1 MKKILPLIFIS
12 VLIGQDRYDPLT
24 GERIPNKKF
33 DPNTGEIIEQKYDP
47 FSGDVIKRDSDGLTT
62 KVILNSG
69 DIVEGKLILQ
79 DKNKVT
85 IDSEILGKVSID
97 RIDIKSITSEGIPK
111 STRRVTKT
119 PTIKTVNSNTD
130 SSNNGFEIFS
140 NAKNEAQKS
149 NSQILN
155 FAVGAGACLNPA
167 FFATLPV
174 MGLGIYANVNVKEPK
189 SEFYKNLNGV
199 QKKQFTKV
207 YKKEIRRLRREQC
220 FAPTGLVL
228 GFFGF
233 MIFMGEFF

>member
-1 MKKILPLIFIS
+1 M
-12 VLIGQDRYDPLT
+12 IGQDRYDPLT

-47 FSGDVIKRDSDGLTT
+47 YTGDVIKKDSDGLTA
-62 KVILNSG
+62 KVILRSG
-69 DIVEGKLILQ
+69 DIIEGKLIIQ

-97 RIDIKSITSEGIPK
+97 RIDIKSMTSGGIPK
-111 STRRVTKT
+111 STRMVTKT
-119 PTIKTVNSNTD
+119 PTIKTDNSNTD

-155 FAVGAGACLNPA
+155 LAVGTGACLNPA

-174 MGLGIYANVNVKEPK
+174 MGLAIYANVNVKESK
-189 SEFYKNLNGV
+189 SEFYKNLNGD
-199 QKKQFTKV
+199 QKKTI
-207 YKKEIRRLRREQC
+207 YKSIQKRNQKAENRAVFHSYRAC
-220 FAPTGLVL
+220 S
-228 GFFGF
+228 
-233 MIFMGEFF
+233 

>member
-1 MKKILPLIFIS
+1 MKKILPIIIIS
-12 VLIGQDRYDPLT
+12 ALIGQDRYDPLT

-47 FSGDVIKRDSDGLTT
+47 YTGDVIKKDSDGLTA

-69 DIVEGKLILQ
+69 DIIEGKLIIQ

-97 RIDIKSITSEGIPK
+97 RIDIKSMTSGGIPK
-111 STRRVTKT
+111 STRRVAKT
-119 PTIKTVNSNTD
+119 PTIKTDNSNTD
-130 SSNNGFEIFS
+130 LSNNGFEIFS

-155 FAVGAGACLNPA
+155 LAVGTGACLNPA

-174 MGLGIYANVNVKEPK
+174 MGLAIYANVNVKEPK
-189 SEFYKNLNGV
+189 SEFYKNLNGNE
-199 QKKQFTKV
+199 KKQFTKV
-207 YKKEIRRLRREQC
+207 YKKEIRRLRTEQC
-220 FAPTGLVL
+220 LTPTGLVL
-228 GFFGF
+228 GFFGL
-233 MIFMGEFF
+233 MIFFG